1 MRRILRYS
9 LTAFLLA
16 LACGVCM
23 AQTDRKEVR
32 AGNRQYKKGN
42 WQNAEIEYRKAQA
55 KDSTSFAAGYNLAGA
70 LYREGNFDEAA
81 KTLDRLKEIA
91 PASGRAADYF
101 YNQGNVAVQKKDWK
115 AAVEAYK
122 QSILLNPEDLEA
134 KENYAYAKQMLKD
147 EEQQGGGG
155 DNQQDQDNKDQ
166 DNNQDNNQDN
176 SGQDQNQNQNQNQND
191 NPDQNQGDRPDPQ
204 QDPQQGEGDAKISPQ
219 QAQQMLKAIQA
230 REKKTQDKVNKEKAA
245 LLKSRQK
252 EKNW

>member
-9 LTAFLLA
+9 LTAFLLV
-16 LACGVCM
+16 LSCGVCM

-32 AGNRQYKKGN
+32 AGNRQYRKGN

-81 KTLDRLKEIA
+81 KTLDRLKEIP

-101 YNQGNVAVQKKDWK
+101 YNQGNVAVRKKDWK

-166 DNNQDNNQDN
+166 DN
-176 SGQDQNQNQNQNQND
+176 SGQDQNQND

>member
-32 AGNRQYKKGN
+32 AGNRQYRKGN

-155 DNQQDQDNKDQ
+155 DNQQDQDN
-166 DNNQDNNQDN
+166 NQDNNQDN
-176 SGQDQNQNQNQNQND
+176 SGQDQNQNQND

>member
-32 AGNRQYKKGN
+32 AGNRQYRKGN

-81 KTLDRLKEIA
+81 KTLDGLKEIA

-166 DNNQDNNQDN
+166 DNNQDN
-176 SGQDQNQNQNQNQND
+176 SGQNQNQND

-219 QAQQMLKAIQA
+219 QAQQMLKAIQD

>member
-9 LTAFLLA
+9 LTAFMLA

-166 DNNQDNNQDN
+166 DNNQDN
-176 SGQDQNQNQNQNQND
+176 SGQDQNQNQND

>member
-134 KENYAYAKQMLKD
+134 KENYAYTKQMLKD

-166 DNNQDNNQDN
+166 DNNQDN
-176 SGQDQNQNQNQNQND
+176 SGQDQNQNQND

>member
-32 AGNRQYKKGN
+32 AGNRQYRKGN

-166 DNNQDNNQDN
+166 DNNQDN
-176 SGQDQNQNQNQNQND
+176 SGQNQNQND
-191 NPDQNQGDRPDPQ
+191 NPDQNQGDWPDPQ

-219 QAQQMLKAIQA
+219 QAQQMLKAIQD

>member
-9 LTAFLLA
+9 LTAFMLA

-81 KTLDRLKEIA
+81 KTLDGLKEIA

-101 YNQGNVAVQKKDWK
+101 YNQGNVAVRKKDWK

-166 DNNQDNNQDN
+166 DNNQDN
-176 SGQDQNQNQNQNQND
+176 SGQNQNQND

>member
-70 LYREGNFDEAA
+70 LYQEGNFDEAA

-166 DNNQDNNQDN
+166 DNNQDN
-176 SGQDQNQNQNQNQND
+176 SGQDQNQNQND

>member
-1 MRRILRYS
+1 MRTILRYS
-9 LTAFLLA
+9 LTAFMLA

-166 DNNQDNNQDN
+166 DNNQDN
-176 SGQDQNQNQNQNQND
+176 SGQNQNQND

>member
-16 LACGVCM
+16 LACVVCM

-32 AGNRQYKKGN
+32 AGNRQYRKGN

-166 DNNQDNNQDN
+166 DNNQDN
-176 SGQDQNQNQNQNQND
+176 SGQNQNQND

>member
-155 DNQQDQDNKDQ
+155 DNQQDQDN
-166 DNNQDNNQDN
+166 NQDNNQDN
-176 SGQDQNQNQNQNQND
+176 KDQDNSGQDQNQND

>member
-1 MRRILRYS
+1 M
-9 LTAFLLA
+9 LA

-32 AGNRQYKKGN
+32 AGNRQYRKGN

-166 DNNQDNNQDN
+166 DNNQDN
-176 SGQDQNQNQNQNQND
+176 SGQNQNQND

-204 QDPQQGEGDAKISPQ
+204 QDPQQGEGDSKISPQ
-219 QAQQMLKAIQA
+219 QAQQMLKAIQD

>member
-9 LTAFLLA
+9 LTAFLLV
-16 LACGVCM
+16 LSCGVCM

-32 AGNRQYKKGN
+32 AGNRQYRKGN

-70 LYREGNFDEAA
+70 LYREGNFDETA

-134 KENYAYAKQMLKD
+134 KENYAYAKLMLKD

-166 DNNQDNNQDN
+166 DSNQDN
-176 SGQDQNQNQNQNQND
+176 SGKDQNQDDNNGQQND
-191 NPDQNQGDRPDPQ
+191 NPDQNQGDRPGLQ

>member
-9 LTAFLLA
+9 LTAFMLA

-32 AGNRQYKKGN
+32 AGNRQYRKGN

-166 DNNQDNNQDN
+166 DNNQDN
-176 SGQDQNQNQNQNQND
+176 SGQNQNQND

-204 QDPQQGEGDAKISPQ
+204 QDPQQGEGDSKISPQ
-219 QAQQMLKAIQA
+219 QAQQMLKAIQD

>member
-32 AGNRQYKKGN
+32 AGNRQYRKGN

-101 YNQGNVAVQKKDWK
+101 YNQGNVAVRKKDWK

-155 DNQQDQDNKDQ
+155 DNQQDQDN
-166 DNNQDNNQDN
+166 NQDNNQDN
-176 SGQDQNQNQNQNQND
+176 SGQDQNQNQND

>member
-32 AGNRQYKKGN
+32 AGNRQYRKGN

-101 YNQGNVAVQKKDWK
+101 YNQGNVAVRKKDWK

-147 EEQQGGGG
+147 EVQQGGGG

-166 DNNQDNNQDN
+166 DNNQDN
-176 SGQDQNQNQNQNQND
+176 SGQDQNQND